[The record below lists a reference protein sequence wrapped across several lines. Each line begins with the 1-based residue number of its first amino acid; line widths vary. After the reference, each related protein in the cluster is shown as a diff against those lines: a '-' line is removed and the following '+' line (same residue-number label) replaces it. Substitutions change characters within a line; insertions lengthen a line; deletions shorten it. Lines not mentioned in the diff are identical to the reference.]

1 MRALDRLSVNLI
13 VCCLKKVPKFFIEY
27 AMIDSTRYLKTMAH
41 NRFTI
46 ITVAVLPILLSLLV
60 PVASQLCDDDPL
72 ANNGVKITSQ

>member
-1 MRALDRLSVNLI
+1 
-13 VCCLKKVPKFFIEY
+13 
-27 AMIDSTRYLKTMAH
+27 MIDSTRYLKTMAH